1 MEPSVDYS
9 AEQDDLYYPC
19 KRGNFFP
26 NGRPKSEAMLCA
38 EMARLAYC
46 KQEGSFAFDRE
57 KIADK
62 LNRIGFAKCQFL
74 ESRGTQ
80 QGEGLHCF
88 LAMREDSQKQNE
100 LAVLAF
106 RGTDKDDPTDLA
118 YDVDFHP
125 ERWGRNGGKVHGGF
139 AHAFADLQK
148 EQPLDQLLQPFTC
161 RVLYTGHS
169 LGAALATL
177 AASLWP
183 PQALY
188 TIGSPR
194 VGDSVFVGTLSQVEC
209 HRYVDCC
216 DIVTRIPLEELGF
229 AHCGKPYY
237 INRHRAVVFNP
248 NSLTIALD
256 RFLAARE
263 YFAKYTWMLGK
274 VPLRELADHSPINYV
289 WAITADERIS

>member
-1 MEPSVDYS
+1 MGPSVDYS

-26 NGRPKSEAMLCA
+26 NGRPKSDAVLCA

-62 LNRIGFAKCQFL
+62 LNRILRVVELSRAKDCTVFWQCAKTGKSKMNWRCSLFEEPIKMTL
-74 ESRGTQ
+74 PTLPMTWTSTRRDGGGMAGRCT
-80 QGEGLHCF
+80 
-88 LAMREDSQKQNE
+88 
-100 LAVLAF
+100 AVL
-106 RGTDKDDPTDLA
+106 RMHLLIYGRK
-118 YDVDFHP
+118 
-125 ERWGRNGGKVHGGF
+125 ER
-139 AHAFADLQK
+139 
-148 EQPLDQLLQPFTC
+148 PLDQLLQPFTC

-289 WAITADERIS
+289 WAITADERI